1 MNAQV
6 RPGYKLTEVGVIPE
20 DWECKIIQELLEA
33 RAITSHL
40 DGNHGEL
47 YPRSEEF
54 KEYGIPYIGANDFF
68 NGRVD
73 LDNCKFLAK
82 ERASL
87 FRKGVARSGDILF
100 AHNAT
105 VGPVAK
111 LNTDLDFVIISTT
124 ATYFRCNEE
133 LLHNNYLMQFLKSD
147 FFIAQYVPVMSQ
159 STRNQVPIT
168 TQRKLCVVTPP
179 PKEQRLIA
187 AALSDMDALIS
198 GLDQLIAKK
207 RDIKQATMQ
216 QLLTGQQR
224 LPGFSGEWIECTFG
238 EVFSG
243 FTSGATPYRGNPE
256 FYDGDIR
263 WITSGELN
271 YGAIHDTNE
280 KITSDA
286 VAKTNLRVL
295 PAGTFLMAIT
305 GLEAAGTR
313 GSCGIVGAP
322 SATNQSCMAIF
333 PTEKA
338 VIEYLFHY
346 YVLRGDS
353 LAINYCQGTKQQSYT
368 ARIVKKLP
376 ITLPSSVEE
385 QRAISSI
392 LSDLNAEIA
401 LLETRRGKARQLKQG
416 MMQELLTGRIR
427 LL

>member
-1 MNAQV
+1 MNVQV

-20 DWECKIIQELLEA
+20 DWECKVIQELLEA

-54 KEYGIPYIGANDFF
+54 KDYGIPYIGANDFF

-82 ERASL
+82 GRALL

-111 LNTDLDFVIISTT
+111 LGTDLDFVILSTT

-168 TQRKLCVVTPP
+168 TQRKLCVIAPP
-179 PKEQRLIA
+179 LKEQRLIA
-187 AALSDMDALIS
+187 VALSDMDALIS
-198 GLDQLIAKK
+198 SLDQLIAKK

-224 LPGFSGEWIECTFG
+224 LPGFTGEWEMKRLGECL
-238 EVFSG
+238 EVSPDYGINAPAVPFSDRLPTYIRITDITDDG
-243 FTSGATPYRGNPE
+243 RFSTDSPASVDSIDAPNY
-256 FYDGDIR
+256 YLSKGDIVFARTGASVGKSYLYRLSDGPLVFAGFLIRVRVNQLLLYPDFLAAYVSTSSYWR
-263 WITSGELN
+263 WVQVMSMRSGQPGIN
-271 YGAIHDTNE
+271 GNE
-280 KITSDA
+280 FA
-286 VAKTNLRVL
+286 
-295 PAGTFLMAIT
+295 
-305 GLEAAGTR
+305 
-313 GSCGIVGAP
+313 
-322 SATNQSCMAIF
+322 Q
-333 PTEKA
+333 
-338 VIEYLFHY
+338 
-346 YVLRGDS
+346 
-353 LAINYCQGTKQQSYT
+353 
-368 ARIVKKLP
+368 LP
-376 ITLPSSVEE
+376 IPVPPVEE
-385 QRAISSI
+385 QTAIATI
-392 LSDLNAEIA
+392 VSDMNNELAT
-401 LLETRRGKARQLKQG
+401 LETRRDKARQFKQG

>member
-20 DWECKIIQELLEA
+20 DWECKVIHELLEA

-73 LDNCKFLAK
+73 LNNCKFLAK

-105 VGPVAK
+105 VGPVAE
-111 LNTDLDFVIISTT
+111 LNTDLEFVILSTT

-133 LLHNNYLMQFLKSD
+133 LLHNNYLKQFLKSD

-168 TQRKLCVVTPP
+168 TQRKLCVIVPP
-179 PKEQRLIA
+179 LKEQRLIA
-187 AALSDMDALIS
+187 VALSDMDALIS

-207 RDIKQATMQ
+207 RDIKRAAMQ
-216 QLLTGQQR
+216 QLLNGQQR
-224 LPGFSGEWIECTFG
+224 LPGFGGEW
-238 EVFSG
+238 
-243 FTSGATPYRGNPE
+243 
-256 FYDGDIR
+256 
-263 WITSGELN
+263 ELKQFFDVISRVN
-271 YGAIHDTNE
+271 GQNNKIQAANYKSYGAFPVVDQG
-280 KITSDA
+280 KDYVVGYSDESD
-286 VAKTNLRVL
+286 RVY
-295 PAGTFLMAIT
+295 
-305 GLEAAGTR
+305 
-313 GSCGIVGAP
+313 SCPSDGVIVFGDHTCIIKYIDFDFIVGADGVQIIRAKDGECARFLAYKLEISGITSTGYNRHFKLLKELEFLMP
-322 SATNQSCMAIF
+322 SLKEQTAI
-333 PTEKA
+333 A
-338 VIEYLFHY
+338 
-346 YVLRGDS
+346 
-353 LAINYCQGTKQQSYT
+353 N
-368 ARIVKKLP
+368 
-376 ITLPSSVEE
+376 
-385 QRAISSI
+385 I
-392 LSDLNAEIA
+392 LSDMEVELVN
-401 LLETRRGKARQLKQG
+401 LETRRDKARQLKQG

-427 LL
+427 LSQSSQEAKLC